1 MAEWFKA
8 LILKINHHY
17 DVVGSNPT
25 LPVKKKKNKMK
36 KRIKKK
42 SSLLYKF
49 IYKYEVDF

>member
-25 LPVKKKKNKMK
+25 LSVKKTKMK
-36 KRIKKK
+36 KKIKKK